1 MIQKH
6 GVLYRFFNFVNK
18 HASPKLKIVPVSPK
32 EPTQK
37 GKRVK
42 RPAKRPLLPQQL
54 LKKTLSKSK
63 QETHKLQA
71 SGSSEGA
78 NFESEVSDEQT
89 GKTKDTSEGAG
100 VKPGV
105 PNVLKEDSSDSDND
119 SWGNGEDESD
129 DVHDEGNNDDDSD
142 SEQTSIDD
150 DENPSFTLKDYKEEE
165 QDEEYVYTLEK
176 DKSDNEEKLDTNMT
190 NAKQGGQD
198 QQNASYESGFVHEED
213 AHVTLTTVHD
223 KTEGPLKSSSV
234 SSDFTIKLLNI
245 DDPSLDINSL
255 MDTLIVPPPP
265 LPVNPS
271 PHLTT
276 NSTMK
281 AIIKEQ
287 LKAQVSKIMAQI
299 EKYVTKSLGA
309 EVLVR
314 STNQPQTSYAVT
326 ASLSEFELKKI
337 LIDKM
342 EINESIERSDIQRNL
357 YNTLVESYKT
367 DEEILS
373 SYGDVVTLKR
383 GQDDQDKDKDPQLDQ
398 TEG

>member
-1 MIQKH
+1 DHYHSHRISLKLLGLAFFGLGGIVEVEE
-6 GVLYRFFNFVNK
+6 GVYPLD
-18 HASPKLKIVPVSPK
+18 
-32 EPTQK
+32 
-37 GKRVK
+37 KRVK
-42 RPAKRPLLPQQL
+42 D
-54 LKKTLSKSK
+54 
-63 QETHKLQA
+63 

-89 GKTKDTSEGAG
+89 GKTKDTSEGTG

-105 PNVLKEDSSDSDND
+105 PDVLKEDSSDSDND
-119 SWGNGEDESD
+119 SWGNSEYESD
-129 DVHDEGNNDDDSD
+129 DVHDKDNNDDDSD
-142 SEQTSIDD
+142 IEQTSIDDDD
-150 DENPSFTLKDYKEEE
+150 DENPSFTLKDYEEEE

-176 DKSDNEEKLDTNMT
+176 DKSDNEEKLDTDMN

-198 QQNASYESGFVHEED
+198 QQNDSYESGFVHEED

-223 KTEGPLKSSSV
+223 KTEGPLKSSFV

-245 DDPSLDINSL
+245 DDPSPDINSL

-265 LPVNPS
+265 LPINPS

-276 NSTMK
+276 MSEFKKTSQSAKAVSLILGIVDNYLSSKLKEEVNVAVRLQSNELREKAQAENQEFLNQVDSTIK
-281 AIIKEQ
+281 VIIKEQ

-314 STNQPQTSYAVT
+314 STNQPQTSYAVA

-342 EINESIERSDIQRNL
+342 ETNESIERSDIQRNL
-357 YNTLVESYKT
+357 YNALIES
-367 DEEILS
+367 
-373 SYGDVVTLKR
+373 
-383 GQDDQDKDKDPQLDQ
+383 
-398 TEG
+398 